1 VNDDEWRDAVDAMTE
16 VEHGRIEDADMFDLE
31 GNRLHE

>member
-1 VNDDEWRDAVDAMTE
+1 MNDDDWREAVNAMTE
-16 VEHGRIEDADMFDLE
+16 VEHGRFEDDDTFDLE